1 MSAFSD
7 GRDAADLETEVGRR
21 LEELLRAE
29 HEELKARAEA
39 AEQECLRLRQEIG
52 EVGAS
57 LRKILSDMREPPREG
72 RRRSATVSAG
82 AAEI

>member
-1 MSAFSD
+1 MSAFAD
-7 GRDAADLETEVGRR
+7 GRDAADQETEVDRR

-57 LRKILSDMREPPREG
+57 LRKILSDMRQPPREG
-72 RRRSATVSAG
+72 RRRSVTVSPA
-82 AAEI
+82 AAEV